1 MEIISSYSRADAIAD
16 GVLIDAMI
24 GDFESVSR
32 QHYKYPVAMTSAVY
46 AIIDQAVKAQKYCND
61 YAGVWHD
68 ILHMAKQGR
77 DIAGGTGKEFE
88 VYIQRFNAESF
99 HAQNR
104 ETFHIL
110 CGPGDNAEPVLTVM
124 LPNED

>member
-1 MEIISSYSRADAIAD
+1 MNIISSYSRADAIED

-32 QHYKYPVAMTSAVY
+32 QHYKYPVAMTAGVF
-46 AIIDQAVKAQKYCND
+46 AIIEKAVNTKKYCND
-61 YAGVWHD
+61 YAGIWHD

-77 DIAGGTGKEFE
+77 DIAGGTGKEIV
-88 VYIQRFNAESF
+88 VYIQRFHNNPF
-99 HAQNR
+99 HAQNK

>member
-1 MEIISSYSRADAIAD
+1 MDIISSYSRAEAIAD
-16 GVLIDAMI
+16 GVLIDAMT
-24 GDFESVSR
+24 GVFESVSR
-32 QHYKYPVAMTSAVY
+32 QHYKYPVAMTSGVF
-46 AIIDQAVKAQKYCND
+46 AIIDHAVKAKKYCND

-68 ILHMAKQGR
+68 ILHMAKHGR
-77 DIAGGTGKEFE
+77 DIAGGTGKEIV
-88 VYIQRFNAESF
+88 VYIQRFNADPF
-99 HAQNR
+99 LTQIR

>member
-1 MEIISSYSRADAIAD
+1 MDIISSYSRADAIAD

-32 QHYKYPVAMTSAVY
+32 QHYKFPVAMTAGVF
-46 AIIDQAVKAQKYCND
+46 AIIDQAVKAKKYCND

-68 ILHMAKQGR
+68 ILHMAKQGC
-77 DIAGGTGKEFE
+77 DIAGGTGKEIE
-88 VYIQRFNAESF
+88 VYIQRFNADPF